1 LMQQQYPNARTIE
14 VHIPETAASPVSA
27 NANPNA
33 ETYWQL
39 DYRYYDQYTLEELP
53 VDHIYGRYHEAS
65 VADKLLRMNYDI
77 HTGAILG
84 LPGKFL
90 VFFASLLCAS
100 LPITGFVIWWGRKNK
115 KKRSKSRS
123 QASRPKT
130 YQPKRK
136 VVLEEVEG
144 I

>member
-1 LMQQQYPNARTIE
+1 NARTLE
-14 VHIPETAASPVSA
+14 VHIPVTAASPVSA
-27 NANPNA
+27 NANPDD
-33 ETYWQL
+33 ETYWKL

-65 VADKLLRMNYDI
+65 AADKLMRMNYDI

-100 LPITGFVIWWGRKNK
+100 LPVTGFVIWWGRSNK
-115 KKRSKSRS
+115 KKHR
-123 QASRPKT
+123 
-130 YQPKRK
+130 QPKIGRAS
-136 VVLEEVEG
+136 
-144 I
+144 